1 MMMLYI
7 NLVCNVE
14 GKVITSKRE
23 RKKKSELRWRWIN
36 EARLGRICTGG
47 RNVVSLISTRNYL
60 GSDYIVL
67 KVIVIVNVST
77 SSELPRSGPPQ
88 TEVVIRFGPGLSLLQ
103 TLELRVFKN

>member
-1 MMMLYI
+1 MLYI

-36 EARLGRICTGG
+36 EARLGRIYIGG
-47 RNVVSLISTRNYL
+47 WNVVSLISTKNSL

-77 SSELPRSGPPQ
+77 SSELPRSGPPL
-88 TEVVIRFGPGLSLLQ
+88 TEVVIIVIRFGPGLSVLQ
-103 TLELRVFKN
+103 TLEL

>member
-1 MMMLYI
+1 MLYI

-77 SSELPRSGPPQ
+77 SSELPRSGPPL
-88 TEVVIRFGPGLSLLQ
+88 TEVVIIVIRFGPGLSVLQ
-103 TLELRVFKN
+103 TLEL

>member
-1 MMMLYI
+1 MR
-7 NLVCNVE
+7 
-14 GKVITSKRE
+14 S
-23 RKKKSELRWRWIN
+23 RWIN